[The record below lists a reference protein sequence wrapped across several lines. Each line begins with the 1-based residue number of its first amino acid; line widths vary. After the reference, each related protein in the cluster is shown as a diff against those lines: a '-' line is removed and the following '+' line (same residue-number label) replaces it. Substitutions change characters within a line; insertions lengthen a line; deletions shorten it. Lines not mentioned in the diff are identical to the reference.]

1 MRISV
6 WSSDVCSSDLEQGRR
21 LAGEGVEPELQ
32 DPGVLAGELDGSPE
46 VIGDRLRAP
55 GAPAR
60 STGAL
65 VRSGSGGGRIHEGC
79 IGAASI
85 DLRRSPPRREKPT
98 HQVTAWVIRARSSPT
113 RSGGIGRASGR
124 EQV

>member
-85 DLRRSPPRREKPT
+85 ELRRSPPRREEPT
-98 HQVTAWVIRARSSPT
+98 PRVTAGARRARAAPT
-113 RSGGIGRASGR
+113 PPGGTAR
-124 EQV
+124 